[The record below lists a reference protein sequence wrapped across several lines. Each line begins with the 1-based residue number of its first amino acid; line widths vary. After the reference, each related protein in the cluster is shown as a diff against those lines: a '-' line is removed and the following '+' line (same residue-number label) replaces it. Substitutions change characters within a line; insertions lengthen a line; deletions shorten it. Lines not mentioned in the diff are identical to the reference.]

1 MELIHGGLEGQL
13 MQSLLRGAG
22 GLEQEKKGEEAEG
35 RQEQRVEE
43 EEEADK
49 GGERIRRMRE
59 GREVGR

>member
-13 MQSLLRGAG
+13 VQSLLRGAG
-22 GLEQEKKGEEAEG
+22 GLEQEKKGEEVEG

-43 EEEADK
+43 EEEADE

-59 GREVGR
+59 EREVGR